1 LSAIEKAGGSIELA
15 GANADSLLV
24 NSDDGNSAAS
34 AVSTWC
40 RGTKAILCTYDGAE
54 EEKRRSDL
62 AKSADERG
70 GNEDKMIR
78 SSIRVAAREAVGVAG
93 AGVSKIAILSAGEE
107 IGDDEVTEQKGK
119 GFLGGLFGGNAVE
132 IPDTMSEAMQGAT
145 AIVRHGE
152 LFGAPE
158 SSPESS
164 PFMGGPRREPVLRE
178 MYTMRSIRIDPTI
191 SLSGNVIAG
200 GSKTNRVAVGAVAS
214 RLGMGKIDVPKK
226 SGIDVSLS
234 SFAGTET
241 PSEAEWNKEFSRVM
255 ELISS
260 PSGGANLFS
269 AEFSSV
275 PSTKRLAEWIATK
288 WAPAILRSYDIAGT
302 RVGARP
308 VYAVQTDD
316 NTVEIVWQ
324 ELVNFNS
331 VTSGRM
337 IIKIEDTGIT
347 ATRGPGNAADG
358 FGRISMKPLSGEDI
372 LVRRLADAASQAIEK
387 GLATKSKVSAKES
400 TAQETQAKPLTTLVA
415 TSAESAPAEP
425 AAPAMSGPGPRGAGV
440 RRSAE
445 RTRGSR
451 RKSPPASE

>member
-1 LSAIEKAGGSIELA
+1 
-15 GANADSLLV
+15 
-24 NSDDGNSAAS
+24 
-34 AVSTWC
+34 
-40 RGTKAILCTYDGAE
+40 
-54 EEKRRSDL
+54 
-62 AKSADERG
+62 
-70 GNEDKMIR
+70 
-78 SSIRVAAREAVGVAG
+78 
-93 AGVSKIAILSAGEE
+93 
-107 IGDDEVTEQKGK
+107 
-119 GFLGGLFGGNAVE
+119 
-132 IPDTMSEAMQGAT
+132 
-145 AIVRHGE
+145 
-152 LFGAPE
+152 
-158 SSPESS
+158 
-164 PFMGGPRREPVLRE
+164 MGGPRREPVLRE

-191 SLSGNVIAG
+191 SVSGSAIAG

-214 RLGMGKIDVPKK
+214 RLGMEKIELPKR

-234 SFAGTET
+234 SFAGTDT
-241 PSEAEWNKEFSRVM
+241 PTEEEWKKEFSRVI

-275 PSTKRLAEWIATK
+275 PSTNRLAQWIATK

-308 VYAVQTDD
+308 VYAVQTDE

-324 ELVNFNS
+324 ELVDFNS

-387 GLATKSKVSAKES
+387 GLATKTKVPAKES
-400 TAQETQAKPLTTLVA
+400 AAQQTQEKPVTTLVSSSAASVPA
-415 TSAESAPAEP
+415 TPAVSAS
-425 AAPAMSGPGPRGAGV
+425 SGPGPRGAGT

-445 RTRGSR
+445 RTRGTR
-451 RKSPPASE
+451 RKSPPTSSE

>member
-1 LSAIEKAGGSIELA
+1 
-15 GANADSLLV
+15 
-24 NSDDGNSAAS
+24 
-34 AVSTWC
+34 
-40 RGTKAILCTYDGAE
+40 
-54 EEKRRSDL
+54 
-62 AKSADERG
+62 
-70 GNEDKMIR
+70 
-78 SSIRVAAREAVGVAG
+78 
-93 AGVSKIAILSAGEE
+93 
-107 IGDDEVTEQKGK
+107 
-119 GFLGGLFGGNAVE
+119 
-132 IPDTMSEAMQGAT
+132 
-145 AIVRHGE
+145 
-152 LFGAPE
+152 
-158 SSPESS
+158 
-164 PFMGGPRREPVLRE
+164 MGGPRREPVLRE

-191 SLSGNVIAG
+191 SVSGNVIAG
-200 GSKTNRVAVGAVAS
+200 GSKTNRVAIGAVAS
-214 RLGMGKIDVPKK
+214 RLGMGKINVPKK

-241 PSEAEWNKEFSRVM
+241 PTEAEWSKEFSRVM

-337 IIKIEDTGIT
+337 IIKIEETGIT

-387 GLATKSKVSAKES
+387 GLATKSKVLAKES
-400 TAQETQAKPLTTLVA
+400 AAQETQAKPLTTLVA
-415 TSAESAPAEP
+415 SSVESAPAEED
-425 AAPAMSGPGPRGAGV
+425 ATAVSGPGPRGAGV

>member
-1 LSAIEKAGGSIELA
+1 
-15 GANADSLLV
+15 
-24 NSDDGNSAAS
+24 
-34 AVSTWC
+34 
-40 RGTKAILCTYDGAE
+40 
-54 EEKRRSDL
+54 
-62 AKSADERG
+62 
-70 GNEDKMIR
+70 
-78 SSIRVAAREAVGVAG
+78 
-93 AGVSKIAILSAGEE
+93 
-107 IGDDEVTEQKGK
+107 
-119 GFLGGLFGGNAVE
+119 
-132 IPDTMSEAMQGAT
+132 
-145 AIVRHGE
+145 
-152 LFGAPE
+152 
-158 SSPESS
+158 
-164 PFMGGPRREPVLRE
+164 
-178 MYTMRSIRIDPTI
+178 MRSIRIDPTI
-191 SLSGNVIAG
+191 SVSGNVIAE

-214 RLGMGKIDVPKK
+214 RLGMEKIAVPKK

-241 PSEAEWNKEFSRVM
+241 PTEAEWNKEFSRVM
-255 ELISS
+255 ELILS

-288 WAPAILRSYDIAGT
+288 WAPAILRSYDLAGT

-308 VYAVQTDD
+308 VYALTTDD

-324 ELVNFNS
+324 ELVDFNS

-337 IIKIEDTGIT
+337 IIKIEDTGMT

-372 LVRRLADAASQAIEK
+372 IVRRLADAASQAIEK
-387 GLATKSKVSAKES
+387 GLATKSKVSSKASAAKE
-400 TAQETQAKPLTTLVA
+400 AQAAKPLTTLVA
-415 TSAESAPAEP
+415 TSAVTAPVEP
-425 AAPAMSGPGPRGAGV
+425 AAPASSGPGPRGAGT